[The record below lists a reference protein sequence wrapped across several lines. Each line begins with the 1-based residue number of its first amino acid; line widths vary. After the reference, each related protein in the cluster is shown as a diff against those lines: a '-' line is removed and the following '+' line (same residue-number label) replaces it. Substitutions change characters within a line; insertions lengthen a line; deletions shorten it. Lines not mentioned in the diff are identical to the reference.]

1 MSLYKNHKMEK
12 KLYRST
18 DNRWIAGV
26 CGGLGKFF
34 GMDPTIWRLIF
45 LIGGLFSGIFP
56 FFFVYLIMWFTIPNE
71 DLEKI
76 N

>member
-1 MSLYKNHKMEK
+1 MEK
-12 KLYRST
+12 LLKRT
-18 DNRWIAGV
+18 QEGKWIAGV

-56 FFFVYLIMWFTIPNE
+56 FLFVYVIMWFTVP
-71 DLEKI
+71 LENFEK
-76 N
+76 

>member
-1 MSLYKNHKMEK
+1 MEK
-12 KLYRST
+12 YLKRSQSSK
-18 DNRWIAGV
+18 WIAGV

-45 LIGGLFSGIFP
+45 LMGGLFSGFFP
-56 FFFVYLIMWFTIPNE
+56 FFFIYVIMWFAVPKE
-71 DLEKI
+71 DVEKI

>member
-1 MSLYKNHKMEK
+1 MEK
-12 KLYRST
+12 RL
-18 DNRWIAGV
+18 NRTQSDKWIAGV

-56 FFFVYLIMWFTIPNE
+56 FFFIYLIMWFTVPKEIV
-71 DLEKI
+71 EKI
-76 N
+76 D